1 MQATT
6 NKPAVEPVDLLPIVF
21 GTQSP
26 ATTKPA
32 SLQLI
37 RGGLPCGSP
46 VISCSITAM
55 PSTNPGRNQWI
66 NARHGQLASH
76 YADSQ
81 QPSML
86 ERRRYLQ
93 ADSHENVKDLQ
104 SL

>member
-37 RGGLPCGSP
+37 RGGCP
-46 VISCSITAM
+46 VA
-55 PSTNPGRNQWI
+55 
-66 NARHGQLASH
+66 AL
-76 YADSQ
+76 
-81 QPSML
+81 
-86 ERRRYLQ
+86 
-93 ADSHENVKDLQ
+93 
-104 SL
+104 